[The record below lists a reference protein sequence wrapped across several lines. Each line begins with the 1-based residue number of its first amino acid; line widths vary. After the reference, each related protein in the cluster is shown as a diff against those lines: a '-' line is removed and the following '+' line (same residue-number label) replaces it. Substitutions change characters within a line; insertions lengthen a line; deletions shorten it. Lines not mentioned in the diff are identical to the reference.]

1 MDAQILSR
9 QAAELHRAGDVAGA
23 ERLYREA
30 LAAVPDNF
38 TALHL
43 LGVLCA
49 QSGRKDEAE
58 ALLRAALK
66 AKPDSAP
73 ALLNYGILLEE
84 LARHEEAA
92 AAFERA
98 VMLRPDFTAALYN
111 LGNVQNTLERFDQA
125 LESYDRLLAIEP
137 GHAQALSNRGGAL
150 RSLGR
155 FAEAMD
161 SYDGA
166 LVLLPD
172 NPAIWQNRGNL
183 LRERKRGLE
192 AVASHDRALALEPH
206 NAGGWDDRGA
216 ALWELRRI
224 DEAMA
229 SFDRAIAADPGH
241 VAAYFHKATCLLLLG
256 RFAEGWR
263 MLEWRRK
270 IPAAMAA
277 ARNYPQKE
285 WTGKEDINGK
295 TLLLWWEEGLGDTIM
310 FFRYALLARAHGAR
324 VIVSV
329 PDAMM
334 RLFSDADAGVEVI
347 GEAQTPPH
355 FDFHIP
361 FLSLPLAFATA
372 FDAIPAPVPY
382 LRAEPAR
389 VKAWAGRIGSN
400 GFRIGIVWATT
411 TSRSL
416 GRSFPLR
423 QLEGVAKI
431 PGVRLISLQKRDG
444 IGELDHLPPD
454 MRVEVFPFDQNS
466 DAFLD
471 SAAMMEN
478 LDLVISADTAAAHL
492 AGALGRPA
500 WLALQFAADWRWF
513 LDRADSPWY
522 PTMRLFRQKADGD
535 WTGVFADIAAALA
548 GKL

>member
-9 QAAELHRAGDVAGA
+9 LAAELHRAGDVAGA

-30 LAAVPDNF
+30 LAAAPDNF

-49 QSGRKDEAE
+49 QAGRKDEAE
-58 ALLRAALK
+58 TLMRAALK
-66 AKPDSAP
+66 ANPDSAP

-84 LARHEEAA
+84 LGRHEEAL

-98 VMLRPDFTAALYN
+98 AVLKPDFAAALYN
-111 LGNVQNTLERFDQA
+111 LGNVQRTLGRFDQA
-125 LESYDRLLAIEP
+125 LGSYDRLLAIQP
-137 GHAQALSNRGGAL
+137 GHAEALNNRGGAL

-155 FAEAMD
+155 FTQAMD
-161 SYDGA
+161 SYDRA
-166 LVLLPD
+166 LALLPG
-172 NPAIWQNRGNL
+172 NAAIWRNRGNL
-183 LRERKRGLE
+183 LREHKCALE

-206 NAGGWDDRGA
+206 NADIWDDRGA
-216 ALWELRRI
+216 ALWELRRVE
-224 DEAMA
+224 EAIA
-229 SFDRAIAADPGH
+229 SFDRAIAADPGNVPAH
-241 VAAYFHKATCLLLLG
+241 FHKATCLLLLG
-256 RFAEGWR
+256 RFGEGWR

-270 IPAAMAA
+270 LASAA
-277 ARNYPQKE
+277 ARNYPQRE
-285 WTGKEDINGK
+285 WTGEEDINGK
-295 TLLLWWEEGLGDTIM
+295 TLFLWWEEGLGDTIM
-310 FFRYALLARAHGAR
+310 FFRYACLAVEKGAR

-329 PDAMM
+329 PDAMT
-334 RLFSDADAGVEVI
+334 RLVRDAHAGVEII
-347 GEAQTPPH
+347 GEAQAPPH
-355 FDFHIP
+355 FDFHAP

-372 FDAIPAPVPY
+372 FDDIPAPVPY
-382 LRAEPAR
+382 LRAAPAR
-389 VKAWAGRIGSN
+389 VKTWAERIGS
-400 GFRIGIVWATT
+400 GGLRIGIVWATT

-423 QLEGVAKI
+423 QLEAVAKI

-444 IGELDHLPPD
+444 IGELEHLPPGV
-454 MRVEVFPFDQNS
+454 RVEVFPFDETG
-466 DAFLD
+466 DAFVD

-492 AGALGRPA
+492 AGALGRPV

-513 LDRADSPWY
+513 LDPADSPWY

-535 WTGVFADIAAALA
+535 WAGVFADIGAALA
-548 GKL
+548 GEL

>member
-1 MDAQILSR
+1 MDAQTLCR
-9 QAAELHRAGDVAGA
+9 RAAELHRAGDIAGA

-30 LAAVPDNF
+30 LAAAPDNF
-38 TALHL
+38 AALHL
-43 LGVLCA
+43 LGVLSA
-49 QSGRKDEAE
+49 QTGRKDEAE

-66 AKPDSAP
+66 ANPKSAP

-84 LARHEEAA
+84 LGRHEEAVT
-92 AAFERA
+92 AFERA
-98 VMLRPDFTAALYN
+98 IVLRPDFTAALYN
-111 LGNVQNTLERFDQA
+111 LGNVQRTLGRFDHA
-125 LESYDRLLAIEP
+125 LESYDRLLATQP
-137 GHAQALSNRGGAL
+137 RHAEALSNRAGAL

-155 FAEAMD
+155 FAQAID
-161 SYDGA
+161 SYDQA
-166 LVLLPD
+166 LALLPD
-172 NPAIWQNRGNL
+172 NAAIWQNRGNV
-183 LRERKRGLE
+183 LREHKRALE
-192 AVASHDRALALEPH
+192 AVASHDRALALEPR

-216 ALWELRRI
+216 ALWELRRVE
-224 DEAMA
+224 EAMA
-229 SFDRAIAADPGH
+229 SFDRAIAANSGH
-241 VAAYFHKATCLLLLG
+241 VAAYFHKAICLLLLG
-256 RFAEGWR
+256 RFGEGWR

-270 IPAAMAA
+270 LPAAAAA
-277 ARNYPQKE
+277 ARNYLQKE

-310 FFRYALLARAHGAR
+310 FFRYALLARARGAR
-324 VIVSV
+324 VIVCV

-334 RLFSDADAGVEVI
+334 RLLGDANADVEVI

-361 FLSLPLAFATA
+361 FISLPLAFATA

-382 LRAEPAR
+382 LRAESTL
-389 VKAWAGRIGSN
+389 VKVWAKRIGSA

-444 IGELDHLPPD
+444 IGELDHLPPG
-454 MRVEVFPFDQNS
+454 MRVEVFPFDQAGN
-466 DAFLD
+466 AFLD

-478 LDLVISADTAAAHL
+478 LDLVISTDTAAAHL

-513 LDRADSPWY
+513 LDRAESPWY

-535 WTGVFADIAAALA
+535 WAGVFADIAAALA